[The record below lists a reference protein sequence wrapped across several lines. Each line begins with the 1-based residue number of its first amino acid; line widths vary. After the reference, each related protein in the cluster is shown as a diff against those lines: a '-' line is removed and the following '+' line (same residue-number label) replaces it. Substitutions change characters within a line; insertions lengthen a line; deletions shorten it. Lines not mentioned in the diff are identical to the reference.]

1 MLKDTRE
8 RHGLRELILSHNT
21 RITCDGWRR
30 LAMSLASGSSL
41 RTLHVDFNV
50 IGDACAASLVTALPG
65 ATCLETLDM
74 ECTGITD
81 FSGQLL
87 LRLLQHFKLKTER
100 NKYREKTRISWR
112 QQKCYLKV
120 N

>member
-1 MLKDTRE
+1 
-8 RHGLRELILSHNT
+8 
-21 RITCDGWRR
+21 
-30 LAMSLASGSSL
+30 MSLASGSSL

-81 FSGQLL
+81 FSGQVDCVYGFSYGL
-87 LRLLQHFKLKTER
+87 
-100 NKYREKTRISWR
+100 
-112 QQKCYLKV
+112 
-120 N
+120 